1 MNYNFSSSPRVGS
14 CIPTRTACT
23 TDPRYH
29 HNFDPHC
36 HNHFNPHCHNHFN
49 PHCHDHFD
57 PCCDRLEL
65 DIQLPDIK
73 IPPCPDVKCPDVKCP
88 DVKCP
93 DVKCPDVKCPDVK
106 CPDVKCPDV
115 KCPDVKIPTCPE
127 PKKPMDFSKL
137 SIVVDA
143 TSGELKDAITKKSSG
158 LVFAKCKKI
167 IDKSDNYLEIS
178 PDHRIKG
185 QCDSNP
191 ECKACVDAINASI
204 LDTHT
209 GSAFSPEQMS
219 VPEGIVYII

>member
-29 HNFDPHC
+29 NNFG
-36 HNHFNPHCHNHFN
+36 PHCHNHFN

-65 DIQLPDIK
+65 NIQLPDIK
-73 IPPCPDVKCPDVKCP
+73 IPPCPA
-88 DVKCP
+88 
-93 DVKCPDVKCPDVK
+93 
-106 CPDVKCPDV
+106 
-115 KCPDVKIPTCPE
+115 CPE
-127 PKKPMDFSKL
+127 PKKPIDFSKL

-143 TSGELKDAITKKSSG
+143 VSGEIKDAITKKSSG
-158 LVFAKCKKI
+158 LMFAKCKEI
-167 IDKSDNYLEIS
+167 IDKSDNNLEIG
-178 PDHRIKG
+178 PDNRIKG

-204 LDTHT
+204 IDTRT
-209 GSAFSPEQMS
+209 ESAFSPEQMS

>member
-73 IPPCPDVKCPDVKCP
+73 IPP
-88 DVKCP
+88 
-93 DVKCPDVKCPDVK
+93 
-106 CPDVKCPDV
+106 CPDV